1 MDPNGILLV
10 DKPAGMTSHD
20 VVNAVRKM
28 FNIQKAGHG
37 GTLDPSAT
45 GLLILLIGGGT
56 KFSGKVMCGD
66 KVYEGV
72 MKLGVETDTQD
83 ADGEIVAQRGYE
95 GITEEALREAVASLK
110 GDQYQVPPMVSAL
123 KKDGIPLYKLARKGE
138 VVEREPRFIHI
149 HDFRITE
156 FGLPESRIFVKCSKG
171 VYVRTLCH
179 DVGAKLGCGGILQ
192 SLRRTQSGKF
202 SVENATPFAVLKE
215 TLRADFTK
223 LLLPLSVVS

>member
-45 GLLILLIGGGT
+45 GLLILLIGNGT
-56 KFSGKVMCGD
+56 KLSDKIMGGD
-66 KVYEGV
+66 KTYEGV
-72 MKLGVETDTQD
+72 MKLGLETDTQD
-83 ADGEIVAQRGYE
+83 ADGETLTERGCE
-95 GITEEALREAVASLK
+95 GVTEEALREAVASFK
-110 GDQYQVPPMVSAL
+110 GDQYQLPPMVSAL
-123 KKDGIPLYKLARKGE
+123 KKDGVPLYKLARKGE
-138 VVEREPRFIHI
+138 VVEREPRFIHVY
-149 HDFRITE
+149 DFRITE

-202 SVENATPFAVLKE
+202 NVENATAFATLK
-215 TLRADFTK
+215 TTPRADFAK
-223 LLLPLSVVS
+223 LLLPLSVAV

>member
-28 FNIQKAGHG
+28 FNIKKAGHG

-45 GLLILLIGGGT
+45 GLLVLLIGNGT
-56 KFSGKVMCGD
+56 KFSDKIMGGD
-66 KVYEGV
+66 KTYEGV
-72 MKLGVETDTQD
+72 MRLGVDTATQD
-83 ADGEIVAQRGYE
+83 ADGEVLSERGCE
-95 GITEEALREAVASLK
+95 GVTEEALREAVASFK
-110 GDQYQVPPMVSAL
+110 GDQYQLPPMVSAL
-123 KKDGIPLYKLARKGE
+123 KKDGVPLYKLARKGE

-149 HDFRITE
+149 YDFRVTE
-156 FGLPESRIFVKCSKG
+156 FGLPDSRIFVKCTKG

-179 DVGAKLGCGGILQ
+179 DVGEKLGCGGILQ

-202 SVENATPFAVLKE
+202 SISDATPFATLKE
-215 TLRADFTK
+215 TLRADFQK
-223 LLLPLSVVS
+223 LLIPLSAAL